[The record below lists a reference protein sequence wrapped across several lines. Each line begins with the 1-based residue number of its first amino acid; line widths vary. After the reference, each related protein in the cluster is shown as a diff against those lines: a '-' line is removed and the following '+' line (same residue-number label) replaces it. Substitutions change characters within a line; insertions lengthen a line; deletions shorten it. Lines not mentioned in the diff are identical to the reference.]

1 MTAAA
6 AVKSP
11 IWTHGKADAI
21 INAFSVR
28 VPIIV
33 NTVALKADDELIL
46 KWKWP
51 ANNKKKPAEQGE
63 GEEETDLR
71 LCHGRGVELSL
82 RRGRGGGD

>member
-1 MTAAA
+1 MSAAA

-21 INAFSVR
+21 ISAFSVR

-51 ANNKKKPAEQGE
+51 ANKKKPV
-63 GEEETDLR
+63 ETKR
-71 LCHGRGVELSL
+71 AAWVEDALKKESAKK
-82 RRGRGGGD
+82 RRT

>member
-21 INAFSVR
+21 ISAFSVR

-51 ANNKKKPAEQGE
+51 ANNKKKPV
-63 GEEETDLR
+63 ETKR
-71 LCHGRGVELSL
+71 ASWVEDALKQEKAKK
-82 RRGRGGGD
+82 RRT

>member
-1 MTAAA
+1 MSAAA

-21 INAFSVR
+21 TNAFSVR

-51 ANNKKKPAEQGE
+51 ANNKKKTV
-63 GEEETDLR
+63 ETKR
-71 LCHGRGVELSL
+71 ASWVEDALNKEKAKK
-82 RRGRGGGD
+82 RRT